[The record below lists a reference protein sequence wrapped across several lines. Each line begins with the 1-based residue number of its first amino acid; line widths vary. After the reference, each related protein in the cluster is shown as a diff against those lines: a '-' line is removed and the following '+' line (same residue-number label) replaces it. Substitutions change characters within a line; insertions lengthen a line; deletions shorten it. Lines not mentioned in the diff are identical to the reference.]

1 MIMTNSQR
9 VTHFAPGDDRGK
21 SQVTGVVVMSTDGW
35 PADAPH
41 PASAN
46 DYPFTRALRLDLDD
60 FDSAVP
66 VLRQITEG
74 SLVVSRHAD
83 ADTMQRALQQADP
96 SGTGIVGRVSTRLTQ
111 AGSRILADLLAT
123 AADRHGIAAAVASVE
138 DLERLITCFLVAPS
152 VTKLSAPAPSITQ
165 HARSWWPQSVFTVRL
180 TGRAGIVSTG
190 PPTLG
195 APRLTGV
202 MAAPV
207 VDSTVRTAVDAAL
220 RGRHVVDLGQLRP
233 EAPGVGARGIE
244 ICCLDATEALA
255 AIRPLEIRHGQDMRM
270 VRPAPAA
277 HRGVPVLRVAGGHR
291 IQRPEAGSVNAR
303 QRRGLF
309 LVVLA
314 MVLGLIA
321 FVMVSGFVEEVRAD
335 VGTRVTA
342 WQVNEDVDAFTEI
355 TPSMVTK
362 VSIPEKWVGAGVLLD
377 DSFIGRRPLRRCR
390 VTRTS
395 PKRCSSRPVRAVGGR
410 SARSR
415 STSMPRPASRAGS
428 SPATTSTST

>member
-1 MIMTNSQR
+1 MIMTSSQR
-9 VTHFAPGDDRGK
+9 DPHDAPGDDRGK
-21 SQVTGVVVMSTDGW
+21 SQVTGVLVMSTDGW

-66 VLRQITEG
+66 VLRHIPEG

-83 ADTMQRALQQADP
+83 TDTVQRALHQADP
-96 SGTGIVGRVSTRLTQ
+96 SGTANVGRVSTRLTQ
-111 AGSRILADLLAT
+111 AGSRVLADLLAT
-123 AADRHGIAAAVASVE
+123 AAARHGIAAAVASVE

-180 TGRAGIVSTG
+180 TGRAGVSTG
-190 PPTLG
+190 PPSLG

-233 EAPGVGARGIE
+233 ESPGVGARGIE

-255 AIRPLEIRHGQDMRM
+255 AIDRSRFATVKTCEWCDQPRLRTGEC
-270 VRPAPAA
+270 PFCAWPAA
-277 HRGVPVLRVAGGHR
+277 TESNA
-291 IQRPEAGSVNAR
+291 QRQA
-303 QRRGLF
+303 Q
-309 LVVLA
+309 
-314 MVLGLIA
+314 
-321 FVMVSGFVEEVRAD
+321 
-335 VGTRVTA
+335 
-342 WQVNEDVDAFTEI
+342 
-355 TPSMVTK
+355 
-362 VSIPEKWVGAGVLLD
+362 
-377 DSFIGRRPLRRCR
+377 
-390 VTRTS
+390 
-395 PKRCSSRPVRAVGGR
+395 
-410 SARSR
+410 
-415 STSMPRPASRAGS
+415 
-428 SPATTSTST
+428 